1 MEGVKS
7 WWYGTSNNTNS
18 ANVTSAVM
26 DTGVT
31 LQELEIKQRQ
41 LQRRAEKVQQEA
53 LAADEQG
60 DEITRDARV
69 SDWNALQADIEH
81 YGVLIENTRA
91 TRTTLDSVAAN
102 VSVFQTQRQA
112 VTALETVNKQI
123 SVADVDRTHEQLE
136 RNMDTSHEFSRVM
149 ATRLR
154 KPTRTNGSGK
164 LHGKEQAAVQD
175 TLAKWKTHKIPAEI
189 QIFSST
195 GAAASAAAPVS
206 VQKGKE
212 EEEGK

>member
-1 MEGVKS
+1 
-7 WWYGTSNNTNS
+7 
-18 ANVTSAVM
+18 M

-149 ATRLR
+149 ATPLR

-175 TLAKWKTHKIPAEI
+175 TLARWKTQRMPTASPAKG
-189 QIFSST
+189 T
-195 GAAASAAAPVS
+195 GVTTTAAAAVPAAAAVTRG
-206 VQKGKE
+206 KGKE
-212 EEEGK
+212 EEEK